1 MRVWRL
7 FGGKPSECM
16 AARRGSV
23 GVEFAMIGSM
33 LITLTLAV
41 FGAGMTLWV
50 FVGLESA
57 AGSAA
62 RCGAIGTD
70 CATTAQAT
78 AFART
83 LADKRAGT
91 GTVAPT
97 DTVTSVSGAT
107 ACNGIAGKFFI
118 VTITSSWF
126 ASGALS
132 IVAQPFNLTNI
143 TVSSCF
149 PMA

>member
-23 GVEFAMIGSM
+23 AVEFAMVGSM

-50 FVGLESA
+50 IIGLQSA
-57 AGSAA
+57 AGSGA

-70 CATTAQAT
+70 CATIAQTAAYV
-78 AFART
+78 RT
-83 LADKRAGT
+83 LADSRADRKST
-91 GTVAPT
+91 RL
-97 DTVTSVSGAT
+97 
-107 ACNGIAGKFFI
+107 N
-118 VTITSSWF
+118 SSHPR
-126 ASGALS
+126 LS
-132 IVAQPFNLTNI
+132 RMP
-143 TVSSCF
+143 SS
-149 PMA
+149 A